1 MLRRLGAALAT
12 GAQRELVRAVPL
24 RAQLWELSELS
35 ELSELAELACRDRRG
50 ARQCGGRSV
59 SCA

>member
-35 ELSELAELACRDRRG
+35 ELSELACRDRRG

>member
-35 ELSELAELACRDRRG
+35 ELAELACRDRRG